1 MCLERW
7 KSATRVHSIK
17 IFGIYM
23 SFRPYFINVSGSI
36 IAIEGKNYTQ
46 SWVAGACRDEVS
58 ISHNSGVYDIDLH
71 AITGDLILNK
81 QKRAVP
87 YAMYVAS
94 GSVGIDDEACPG
106 TDLVCSPGFYPA
118 FAYFKEYITE
128 IHTALKCLV
137 RDEIKDLYYNGLYIS
152 AFSILELFLCDFLLC
167 GVFSCE
173 KYYEKAMAVLK
184 ITDSVDQSEVEKT
197 IKDKVYNTVF
207 HRFDD
212 IKTLFTR
219 TFDFGFPDYQELK
232 KRIYRRHNIVHRFSL
247 SNCDRMTVCEASHD
261 DVASLI
267 ETIILF
273 VEEMKDVCGLSPGER
288 ECLN

>member
-1 MCLERW
+1 
-7 KSATRVHSIK
+7 
-17 IFGIYM
+17 M
-23 SFRPYFINVSGSI
+23 SYRPYSINVSGSI

-46 SWVAGACRDEVS
+46 SWVAGACRNEVS
-58 ISHNSGVYDIDLH
+58 INHDSGVYDEELH
-71 AITGDLILNK
+71 AITGDLILNR

-87 YAMYVAS
+87 YAMYVAR
-94 GSVGIDDEACPG
+94 GSVGVDDEACPG

-128 IHTALKCLV
+128 ILFALGSPV

-152 AFSILELFLCDFLLC
+152 AFGILELFLCDFLLC

-173 KYYEKAMAVLK
+173 KYYERALVALDV
-184 ITDSVDQSEVEKT
+184 TGAVDQLEVEKT

-247 SNCDRMTVCEASHD
+247 SNWDRMTVCDASVG
-261 DVASLI
+261 DVSSLV
-267 ETIILF
+267 EVIILF
-273 VEEMKDVCGLSPGER
+273 VEEMKFVCGLSE
-288 ECLN
+288 EEKSCL